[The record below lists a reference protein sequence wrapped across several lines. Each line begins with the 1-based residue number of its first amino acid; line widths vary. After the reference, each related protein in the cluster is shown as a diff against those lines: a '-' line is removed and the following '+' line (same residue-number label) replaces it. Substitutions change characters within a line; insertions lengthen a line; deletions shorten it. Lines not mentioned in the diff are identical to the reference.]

1 MKDNLIEENLKD
13 VINLILKRSFIW
25 IGSCYTIEQMLISF
39 FYTAIKSFFNISNK
53 EDITMMIYY
62 ILFIGII
69 FIVCWSIYEIFKSD
83 FEVKIMTDK
92 EHKIIIK
99 IGDYAD
105 NMYEVLKQANERGK
119 EAMFVI
125 GINNKVQCNTAER
138 RGVHSAVLKKFYS
151 NEEEYEVLQN
161 EVNHAFNKTDDQMKI
176 EYGKSGIVDFKDDSK
191 IMFIVNSESEEGK
204 KTSIVGPQPKSI
216 ITSMFET
223 LEYQSAEVVQVPILS
238 SRNVKSLE
246 LNKIKYS
253 ITIAEIVE
261 SYFKEILNNKSISY
275 DLVLSVRKQDLKEN
289 FLTAQEIIRFINNL
303 KPMYGLE

>member
-105 NMYEVLKQANERGK
+105 NMYEVL
-119 EAMFVI
+119 
-125 GINNKVQCNTAER
+125 
-138 RGVHSAVLKKFYS
+138 
-151 NEEEYEVLQN
+151 
-161 EVNHAFNKTDDQMKI
+161 
-176 EYGKSGIVDFKDDSK
+176 
-191 IMFIVNSESEEGK
+191 
-204 KTSIVGPQPKSI
+204 
-216 ITSMFET
+216 
-223 LEYQSAEVVQVPILS
+223 
-238 SRNVKSLE
+238 
-246 LNKIKYS
+246 
-253 ITIAEIVE
+253 
-261 SYFKEILNNKSISY
+261 
-275 DLVLSVRKQDLKEN
+275 
-289 FLTAQEIIRFINNL
+289 
-303 KPMYGLE
+303 